1 MERQFHCQFPK
12 YCNFFLPSR
21 LSSNP
26 DEALERPT
34 WQGIED
40 RLQPAPANIQGIED
54 LSPAG
59 FEDLHPAS
67 SYVSDHRSGSFYSHT
82 FG

>member
-1 MERQFHCQFPK
+1 MEYQFHYQFTK

-21 LSSNP
+21 LSSEP

-34 WQGIED
+34 WQGTED
-40 RLQPAPANIQGIED
+40 RLQPAPANSQGIED

-59 FEDLHPAS
+59 FEELPRAS
-67 SYVSDHRSGSFYSHT
+67 SYVSDH
-82 FG
+82 

>member
-1 MERQFHCQFPK
+1 MERQFHCQFQ
-12 YCNFFLPSR
+12 NIVTSFFLADC
-21 LSSNP
+21 LLDP

-40 RLQPAPANIQGIED
+40 RLQPAQPTVKEFND

-59 FEDLHPAS
+59 FEELHPAS
-67 SYVSDHRSGSFYSHT
+67 S
-82 FG
+82 